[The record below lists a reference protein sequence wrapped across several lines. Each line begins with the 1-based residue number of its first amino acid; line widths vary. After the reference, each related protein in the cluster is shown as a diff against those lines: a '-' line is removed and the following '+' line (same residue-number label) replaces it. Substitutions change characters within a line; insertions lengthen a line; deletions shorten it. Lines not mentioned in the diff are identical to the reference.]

1 MEVRLRIARFNPE
14 VDARPHEQAYT
25 VAAEAH
31 DSVLDLLTQVK
42 WYQDGTLAYRRSCGH
57 GVCGSDAMRINGA
70 NHLAC
75 KVLVGELGDRITVA
89 PLLGLKVLKDLIV
102 DLKPF
107 FSHYRSVMPF
117 LVNEE
122 PVPSAE
128 RLQSQDERAR
138 YDDTTKCILCAACTT
153 ACPSFWADGEYFGPA
168 AIVQGHRFLFD
179 SRDRGQAYRLKI
191 LGEQMGVWRCRTAF
205 SCTVA
210 CPRGIQVTRA
220 IGEVKQAVA
229 RGRVD

>member
-1 MEVRLRIARFNPE
+1 MRFNPE
-14 VDARPHEQAYT
+14 TDTRPHEEGYT
-25 VAAEAH
+25 VEAETH
-31 DSVLDLLTQVK
+31 DSVLDLLNRVK

-57 GVCGSDAMRINGA
+57 GVCGSDAMLINGA

-75 KVLVGELGDRITVA
+75 KILVGELGDRITVA

-102 DLKPF
+102 DLEPF
-107 FSHYRSVMPF
+107 FAHYRSVMPF

-122 PVPSAE
+122 PMESGE
-128 RLQSQDERAR
+128 RLQSQEERAR
-138 YDDTTKCILCAACTT
+138 YDDTTKCILCAACTS
-153 ACPSFWADGEYFGPA
+153 ACPSFWADGEYYGPA

-179 SRDRGQAYRLKI
+179 SRDRAQADRLKI
-191 LGEQMGVWRCRTAF
+191 LGDQMGVWRCRTAF
-205 SCTVA
+205 SCTSA

-220 IGEVKQAVA
+220 IGEVKRAVA